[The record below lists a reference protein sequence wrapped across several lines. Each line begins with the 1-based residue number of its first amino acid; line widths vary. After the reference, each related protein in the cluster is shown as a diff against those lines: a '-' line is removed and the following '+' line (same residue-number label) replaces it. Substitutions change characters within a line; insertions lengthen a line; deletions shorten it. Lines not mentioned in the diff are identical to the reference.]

1 MTIHLFLSVAL
12 AITIPHL
19 EYIIAFF
26 GATTSTTLSIT
37 LPPLLH
43 SMSVPNISKIS
54 LAKNIAIIIF
64 GLGVTILGTTVL
76 IEKIISLYQ
85 QPVLLSGKV

>member
-1 MTIHLFLSVAL
+1 
-12 AITIPHL
+12 
-19 EYIIAFF
+19 
-26 GATTSTTLSIT
+26 
-37 LPPLLH
+37 
-43 SMSVPNISKIS
+43 MSVPNISKIS

-76 IEKIISLYQ
+76 IEKIIRLYQ